1 MNFHKL
7 IISYLCNALKSST
20 KYEFIYIYMDF
31 DNSDSYLYIKLYIL
45 SFKEYIIWQNS
56 IKRDFLGALIK

>member
-1 MNFHKL
+1 
-7 IISYLCNALKSST
+7 
-20 KYEFIYIYMDF
+20 MDF
-31 DNSDSYLYIKLYIL
+31 DNYDSYLYIKLYIL